1 MNEKDIRG
9 ALDRRLSALEAS
21 PARRERIRRATEKEV
36 RPVKK
41 VFRTALILA
50 LMAALTIGGAAVA
63 SSTRGLNVFA
73 LFGRFGD
80 PIYADISEH
89 STIYNDEP
97 VWLDV
102 DGLGRVE
109 VSLTCSYFDGTR
121 VELGC
126 AMADRALVELY
137 TPTEEDKA
145 LLKPRPEP
153 QYSLNQ
159 LTIESLQNPE
169 FKAVQDACQAA
180 VDAGEPCGYRYIRL
194 DSEQYCLN
202 AETGEKHGWTE
213 RSFFYT
219 DEGIFSLICH
229 APLETPSDAQSM
241 RITVPFRLMESFYW
255 FDGETWYYHVN
266 SSIIHEQTILVTRT
280 DNP

>member
-1 MNEKDIRG
+1 MNEKDVRG
-9 ALDRRLSALEAS
+9 ALDRRLSALTAS
-21 PARRERIRRATEKEV
+21 PARRERIRRATEKEAM
-36 RPVKK
+36 PVKK

-50 LMAALTIGGAAVA
+50 LVAALTIGGAAVA
-63 SSTRGLNVFA
+63 SSTRGLNIFA

-80 PIYADISEH
+80 PIYADISKH
-89 STIYNDEP
+89 STVYDDEP

-137 TPTEEDKA
+137 TPTDEEKA
-145 LLKPRPEP
+145 MLKPRENPH
-153 QYSLNQ
+153 QALNQ
-159 LTIESLQNPE
+159 LNLESYQSPE

-194 DSEQYCLN
+194 DSAQYCLN
-202 AETGEKHGWTE
+202 AETEEKYDWTK
-213 RSFFYT
+213 RSMFYT
-219 DEGIFSLICH
+219 DDMIFSLICH
-229 APLETPSDAQSM
+229 ASLETPSDAPSM
-241 RITVPFRLMESFYW
+241 YITMPFRLMESLYW

-280 DNP
+280 DTQ